1 MKYTC
6 TLVRIYTNIHIPI
19 DTYTLIMFM
28 FKPYDS
34 FHSPAINIHI
44 GYIYILTP
52 ALVTLED
59 DLKGRNQTA
68 TTKILTHTA
77 TYKEHGPSTAAPD
90 ANTNSKAYKVKHMR
104 HQHMCHTTHF
114 IVVMI
119 SSHIRKYKYMN
130 FTIVRCQAKFMIL
143 AKYVTMRDGS

>member
-28 FKPYDS
+28 FKTYDS

-59 DLKGRNQTA
+59 GLKGRNQTA
-68 TTKILTHTA
+68 TKKILTHTA
-77 TYKEHGPSTAAPD
+77 TAAPD
-90 ANTNSKAYKVKHMR
+90 ANMKARVQGQAYASPTYHVPHNSFHRR
-104 HQHMCHTTHF
+104 HD
-114 IVVMI
+114 I
-119 SSHIRKYKYMN
+119 
-130 FTIVRCQAKFMIL
+130 
-143 AKYVTMRDGS
+143 

>member
-1 MKYTC
+1 MFLQKFSVKYTC

-19 DTYTLIMFM
+19 DTYTLIMSM

-59 DLKGRNQTA
+59 GLKGRNQTA

-77 TYKEHGPSTAAPD
+77 TYKIKMQTRTTRRTRPSTCVI
-90 ANTNSKAYKVKHMR
+90 TISCVIKIYIYIYIYIYYYIYIYMRLKHFSLSR
-104 HQHMCHTTHF
+104 LRD
-114 IVVMI
+114 I
-119 SSHIRKYKYMN
+119 SH
-130 FTIVRCQAKFMIL
+130 
-143 AKYVTMRDGS
+143 